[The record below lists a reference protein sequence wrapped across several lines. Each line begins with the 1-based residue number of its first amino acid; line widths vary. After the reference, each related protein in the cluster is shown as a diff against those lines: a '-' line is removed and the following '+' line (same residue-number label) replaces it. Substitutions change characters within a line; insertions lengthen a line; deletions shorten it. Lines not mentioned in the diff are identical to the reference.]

1 MRGAKISK
9 SKGNYVP
16 LKQLRQF
23 VPGEMIRGFLLTED
37 TLHRDGDFSTEVLLR
52 RTSEMADVYGNL
64 LMRSLGKA
72 IASPVLSR
80 ADALEPM
87 CVCGATKQRLEEL
100 VSEAR
105 ADDK

>member
-9 SKGNYVP
+9 SKGNYMP
-16 LKQLRQF
+16 LRQLRQF

-37 TLHRDGDFSTEVLLR
+37 TLHRDGDFSTELLLHK
-52 RTSEMADVYGNL
+52 TSEMADVYGNL

-72 IASPVLSR
+72 IASPVFSR

-87 CVCGATKQRLEEL
+87 CVCGATKQRLEER
-100 VSEAR
+100 VSKVAKR
-105 ADDK
+105 VR